1 MAEELTINGAHVKRR
16 HPFGPLGLTI
26 ITLGIYF
33 FVWWYKINREMRD
46 LGEKVDPVVSLL
58 AVTVGWV
65 IIVPPFVS
73 VYNTAERIRHTRV
86 RAGAETTSVVEG
98 EMIPVLALILF
109 IVPVLGLLFEA
120 YLQQGLNTAYDRM
133 VTEAAGIGDHHS
145 ATRANLGATET
156 G

>member
-1 MAEELTINGAHVKRR
+1 MAEELTINGAQVKKR

-46 LGEKVDPVVSLL
+46 LGEEVDPLGSLL

-73 VYNTAERIRHTRV
+73 IYKTAERIRRTQEK
-86 RAGAETTSVVEG
+86 AGISNIGAADG
-98 EMIPVLALILF
+98 EAVPILALILF
-109 IVPVLGLLFEA
+109 IVPVLELLFQA
-120 YLQQGLNTAYDRM
+120 YLQHGLNQAYDQMARKTADP
-133 VTEAAGIGDHHS
+133 VAETPKEFG
-145 ATRANLGATET
+145 RAEGS
-156 G
+156 

>member
-1 MAEELTINGAHVKRR
+1 MAQELTLNGAKVKRR

-46 LGEKVDPVVSLL
+46 LGEKVDPVVSVL

-65 IIVPPFVS
+65 ILVPPFVS
-73 VYNTAERIRHTRV
+73 VYNTADRIRRTRK
-86 RAGAETTSVVEG
+86 RADVEINSVVDG

-133 VTEAAGIGDHHS
+133 VNEPVGFDGPDPAA
-145 ATRANLGATET
+145 RANLGATET